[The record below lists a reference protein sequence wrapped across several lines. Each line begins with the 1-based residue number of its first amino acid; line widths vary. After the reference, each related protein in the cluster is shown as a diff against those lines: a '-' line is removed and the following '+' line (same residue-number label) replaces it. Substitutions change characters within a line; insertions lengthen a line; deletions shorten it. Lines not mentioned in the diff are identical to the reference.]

1 MTEQEALRTVVM
13 DWTVLVAEK
22 KETEF
27 WSRRLNGRQEVKVW
41 LFIIASRK
49 VGQLG

>member
-13 DWTVLVAEK
+13 DWRDLVAEK

-27 WSRRLNGRQEVKVW
+27 CDKSINDCR
-41 LFIIASRK
+41 
-49 VGQLG
+49 VGGGFKS

>member
-13 DWTVLVAEK
+13 DWRLLVAEK

-27 WSRRLNGRQEVKVW
+27 CEERG
-41 LFIIASRK
+41 
-49 VGQLG
+49 

>member
-13 DWTVLVAEK
+13 EWRLLVAEK

-27 WSRRLNGRQEVKVW
+27 CEERG
-41 LFIIASRK
+41 
-49 VGQLG
+49 

>member
-27 WSRRLNGRQEVKVW
+27 CRERG
-41 LFIIASRK
+41 
-49 VGQLG
+49 

>member
-13 DWTVLVAEK
+13 DWRFLVAEK

-27 WSRRLNGRQEVKVW
+27 CEKRG
-41 LFIIASRK
+41 
-49 VGQLG
+49 

>member
-13 DWTVLVAEK
+13 DWRLLVAEK

-27 WSRRLNGRQEVKVW
+27 CEKG
-41 LFIIASRK
+41 
-49 VGQLG
+49 G

>member
-13 DWTVLVAEK
+13 DWRDLVAEK

-27 WSRRLNGRQEVKVW
+27 CEKRC
-41 LFIIASRK
+41 
-49 VGQLG
+49 